1 MCSILVTI
9 NSIVCYKK
17 NLFFYSFYISK
28 QSKIWL
34 VLEKDMDAANSLKI
48 FTQTQARA
56 AEVVIPPKL
65 NPPSLKEALHIV
77 SPKLLTFAISLSGN
91 IADAEDLCQATLLK
105 LIENKEKFLSA
116 EYPLAYAKII
126 LRNGFIDKCRKD
138 SKIDF
143 LDELN
148 LEPVIDENKF
158 KSYEHKELM
167 CCMSKLDEIDRTI
180 LAMKGAGH
188 DYDVIQKFIGHISK
202 NNLRIRAKRA
212 RALLADCLGRK
223 KK

>member
-1 MCSILVTI
+1 MEAT
-9 NSIVCYKK
+9 NSI
-17 NLFFYSFYISK
+17 N
-28 QSKIWL
+28 
-34 VLEKDMDAANSLKI
+34 I
-48 FTQTQARA
+48 FIPTQTRVE
-56 AEVVIPPKL
+56 EVATPPKV

-77 SPKLLTFAISLSGN
+77 SPKLLPFALSLSGN

-105 LIENKEKFLSA
+105 LIENKDKFLSA

-138 SKIDF
+138 SKIDSF
-143 LDELN
+143 DELN
-148 LEPVIDENKF
+148 LEPVINENKF
-158 KSYEHKELM
+158 ESYEHKELM
-167 CCMSKLDEIDRTI
+167 CCMSKLDETDRTI

-188 DYDVIQKFIGHISK
+188 DYDVIQKFIGNISMG
-202 NNLRIRAKRA
+202 NLRTRAKRA